1 MPDIDRRR
9 LLGLAVG
16 GGLTAAGTALIGNP
30 AAFAGTDAST
40 VKAIVIGSGFG
51 GSVAALRLGRA
62 GIRTLVLER
71 GQRYRY
77 SPTKPVFSTELN
89 PSSSMFWF
97 QDKMIW
103 PGLPESPIDRVP
115 GIMQV
120 VVANGIEVACA
131 AAVGGGSVVYA
142 GCTVQPPRKYFEAL
156 FPRGVS
162 YPELDRVYYPRVRK
176 MLNTQT
182 VPDDVYRS
190 DPFTHARAYDDQMRA
205 AGFPTTPVMT
215 DFNWDRIR
223 GELSGRLRPSATVG
237 ESSFGNSDGAKN
249 DTTQNYLQSAV
260 ETGNVQISPLTEVTG
275 IRTRKGGGYVVESR
289 RLAPNGDV
297 VSSDELTT
305 DLLFLAAGSINT
317 TRLLVAARE
326 TGALP
331 NLSDAVGRNWGT
343 NGDAFTFRTF
353 SGKTGSTQAA
363 PCVSTTFLDGNFG
376 VPVRLENW
384 WLINFNGTSNLAQFS
399 VAVDMDNRGSWTF
412 DPATK
417 QVNLSDWDASKNA
430 PAEAAPQAFNQMLID
445 RGIAGMGPPPPSGIT
460 AHPLGGCELGKAT
473 DLYGRVR
480 GYRGLYAVDA
490 SVIPGNAGGANPTFT
505 IAALAERSMDNI
517 IAAGI

>member
-1 MPDIDRRR
+1 MTVIDRRR

-16 GGLTAAGTALIGNP
+16 GGVTAATTAVIGNP
-30 AAFAGTDAST
+30 SAFADSNVSGRR
-40 VKAIVIGSGFG
+40 AIVIGSGFS
-51 GSVAALRLGRA
+51 GSVAALRLGQA

-77 SPTKPVFSTELN
+77 SPTEAVFSTELN

-97 QDKMIW
+97 QDTMIW
-103 PGLPESPIDRVP
+103 PGVPETPIDRVP
-115 GIMQV
+115 GLMQI
-120 VVANGIEVACA
+120 VVANGIEMACA

-156 FPRGVS
+156 FPAGVS
-162 YPELDRVYYPRVRK
+162 YSELDRVYYPRVRR

-182 VPDDVYRS
+182 VPDDIYRS

-215 DFNWDRIR
+215 DFNWDKVR
-223 GELSGRLRPSATVG
+223 GELAGKLRPSATVG

-249 DTTQNYLQSAV
+249 DTTQNYLPAAV
-260 ETGNVQISPLTEVTG
+260 STGNVQINPLTEVTG
-275 IRTRKGGGYVVESR
+275 IRSCKGGGYAVEVR
-289 RLAPNGDV
+289 QLATDGSV
-297 VSSDELTT
+297 VSTRELTT

-331 NLSDAVGRNWGT
+331 NLSAAIGSNWGT
-343 NGDAFTFRTF
+343 NGDAFTFRGF
-353 SGKTGSTQAA
+353 SGPTGATQAA

-376 VPVRLENW
+376 IPVRVENW
-384 WLINFNGTSNLAQFS
+384 WLINFNGTPNLAQFS
-399 VAVDMDNRGSWTF
+399 VAVDMDNRGTWTY
-412 DPATK
+412 DRATA
-417 QVNLSDWDASKNA
+417 QVNLADWDASKNV
-430 PAEAAPQAFNQMLID
+430 PAEAAPIAFNQMLVD
-445 RGIAGMGPPPPSGIT
+445 KGIAGQGPPAPTGIT

-473 DLYGRVR
+473 DLYGRVK
-480 GYRGLYAVDA
+480 GYKGLYAIDA
-490 SVIPGNAGGANPTFT
+490 SVIPGNVGGANPSFT
-505 IAALAERSMDNI
+505 IAALAERALDNI
-517 IAAGI
+517 IAAGF